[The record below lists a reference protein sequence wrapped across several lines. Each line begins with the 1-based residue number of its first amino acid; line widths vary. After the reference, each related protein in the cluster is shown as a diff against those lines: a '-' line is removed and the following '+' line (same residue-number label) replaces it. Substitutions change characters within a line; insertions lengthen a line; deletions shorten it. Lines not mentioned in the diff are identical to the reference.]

1 MPCTTA
7 TRGGAHAM
15 YYCHVLLPPEG
26 GHMPCTTA
34 MYYCHQRGGTCHV
47 LQPCTTATRG
57 GAHAMYY
64 CHVLLP
70 PEGGAHAMYYCHQRG
85 GTCHVLQ
92 SCTIAD
98 DPYRAEGRGLT
109 KPHWA
114 CKEGL
119 GRAGHHHGQ
128 GGLGAIMGKEGWAP
142 SWAGRAGRAHG
153 QGGLGAIM
161 GREGWASS
169 WAGRAGCHH
178 GQGGLG
184 ELMSRE
190 GWASSWAG
198 RAGRAHQ
205 HRGGGAVDWWWLHQ
219 AQPAGRHQQL
229 HMLLAKAVL
238 MRGAG

>member
-1 MPCTTA
+1 M
-7 TRGGAHAM
+7 
-15 YYCHVLLPPEG
+15 
-26 GHMPCTTA
+26 
-34 MYYCHQRGGTCHV
+34 
-47 LQPCTTATRG
+47 PCTTATRG

-142 SWAGRAGRAHG
+142 SWAGRAGRAHE
-153 QGGLGAIM
+153 QGGLGELM

-169 WAGRAGCHH
+169 SASWWRGCGLVVAPPGSACWPTPAAAHAS
-178 GQGGLG
+178 GQSGPD
-184 ELMSRE
+184 E
-190 GWASSWAG
+190 
-198 RAGRAHQ
+198 
-205 HRGGGAVDWWWLHQ
+205 GGGVRRVKVQL
-219 AQPAGRHQQL
+219 QQS
-229 HMLLAKAVL
+229 
-238 MRGAG
+238 

>member
-1 MPCTTA
+1 
-7 TRGGAHAM
+7 
-15 YYCHVLLPPEG
+15 
-26 GHMPCTTA
+26 
-34 MYYCHQRGGTCHV
+34 
-47 LQPCTTATRG
+47 
-57 GAHAMYY
+57 
-64 CHVLLP
+64 
-70 PEGGAHAMYYCHQRG
+70 MYYCHQRG

-142 SWAGRAGRAHG
+142 
-153 QGGLGAIM
+153 
-161 GREGWASS
+161 S